1 MAKSCTC
8 NIRQFFFKF
17 QSFEVAV
24 PGSFKPVPEQDTG
37 LPEQDTGFQDIMDL
51 FAFFI
56 TEYFKAGHNGLPQYL
71 ILYI

>member
-24 PGSFKPVPEQDTG
+24 PGSFKPV
-37 LPEQDTGFQDIMDL
+37 PEQDTGFQDIMDL